1 MCSALLRAFIK
12 KNHPIWKG
20 LFKYQAFGW
29 RVEIW
34 PPMIEVSA
42 ARYRNCFEE
51 FFHSW
56 GCQAMTV
63 ILLSY
68 QFCELCLKIIGLGFG
83 KQCHYGTPQ
92 LPLSSLANKYCIK
105 LFVQRKGMSVLFF
118 IYCAQFEPLRDPLRK
133 TMFYLCGTE
142 QNFLVYDRI
151 T

>member
-1 MCSALLRAFIK
+1 MCSALLRAFVK

-20 LFKYQAFGW
+20 LCKYQAFGW

-83 KQCHYGTPQ
+83 KQCHYGTPNSPF
-92 LPLSSLANKYCIK
+92 PLWPINIVSNFSFKGRGCLSYFLYIVFSLNLCEVLSGRLCFSS
-105 LFVQRKGMSVLFF
+105 VVLS
-118 IYCAQFEPLRDPLRK
+118 RTSWR
-133 TMFYLCGTE
+133 
-142 QNFLVYDRI
+142 
-151 T
+151 